1 MLILT
6 NTYSSEARFAVCDMI
21 LSVLL
26 AVSPLSLL
34 SSSRSSSVS
43 LASEHLAASLN
54 DLSILWAYV
63 VYKINDLFVS
73 TLFIELLWIEA
84 LPFQRGL

>member
-1 MLILT
+1 MLTLT
-6 NTYSSEARFAVCDMI
+6 NTYPSEARFAVCDMI

>member
-6 NTYSSEARFAVCDMI
+6 NTHSSEARFAVCDMI

-43 LASEHLAASLN
+43 LASEHLAVSLN